1 MEFKD
6 VIISITGSQQF
17 SDEYIDSIE
26 LITSGQ
32 YCFNDGECRLTYME
46 SDLTGLDGT
55 QTSFTVEPFGV
66 TMLREGT
73 LNSRMVFEE
82 GKKHYFLYETPFG
95 SSTMGVDTHR
105 IDMQLGENG
114 GDMEIDYA
122 IDFDNSFVGKNKFII
137 KVYDQKDGT
146 PWQI

>member
-6 VIISITGSQQF
+6 VIISITGSQQYG
-17 SDEYIDSIE
+17 DDYTDSVE

-32 YCFNDGECRLTYME
+32 YSFNGGESTLTYME
-46 SDLTGLDGT
+46 SELTGLDGT

-95 SSTMGVDTHR
+95 SSTMGVDTQR
-105 IDMQLGENG
+105 INNQFTENG

-137 KVYDQKDGT
+137 KVYEQKDGT
-146 PWQI
+146 SWQI

>member
-6 VIISITGSQQF
+6 VLISITGSQ
-17 SDEYIDSIE
+17 EYGDDFTDSVE

-32 YCFNDGECRLTYME
+32 YSFNGGESTLTYME
-46 SDLTGLDGT
+46 SELTGLEGT

-82 GKKHYFLYETPFG
+82 GRKHYFLYETPFG
-95 SSTMGVDTHR
+95 SSTMGVDTQR
-105 IDMQLGENG
+105 INMQLTESG

-137 KVYDQKDGT
+137 KVFEQKDGAV
-146 PWQI
+146 WQI